1 MANKPIAKAA
11 ATKKAPAPAAK
22 ATATPK
28 PVVTTAPASV
38 WQSGSWSSVAPAATV
53 TPTPSATPTP
63 SGTSAKTP
71 APKVPA
77 TTPQNPTNVT
87 NLLAP
92 PKTTTLTDYNLT
104 SQQDIAALVNSVMQQ
119 FVGRNA
125 TAAEIATYGGE
136 LLAAERANPTIEN
149 ETLNRDP
156 LTGLATSLTGGTTST
171 GVNAQSF
178 LENLISQTGQ
188 AKDFKVATSYMS
200 SMLDSNAKFKGA
212 YNG

>member
-1 MANKPIAKAA
+1 MATKPAAKAP
-11 ATKKAPAPAAK
+11 ATKKAPA

-28 PVVTTAPASV
+28 PSVTPSPAANG
-38 WQSGSWSSVAPAATV
+38 WQSGSWNGAQPPA
-53 TPTPSATPTP
+53 PSATPTPTP

-77 TTPQNPTNVT
+77 TTPQNPTDT
-87 NLLAP
+87 ANLLAP

-104 SQQDIAALVNSVMQQ
+104 SQQDIAALVNSTMQQ

-156 LTGLATSLTGGTTST
+156 VTGLATSLTGGTTST
-171 GVNAQSF
+171 SVNAQSF

-188 AKDFKVATSYMS
+188 AKDFKVATGYMDA
-200 SMLDSNAKFKGA
+200 MQQSNSKFKGA